1 MKQIILIVALLI
13 STSIFVFGQ
22 ATNEEQN
29 LKRIEQELT
38 DALLKG
44 DASVFERNLADA
56 FIFTGPDGV
65 VMSKAEF
72 IAPIKSRDFKFE
84 SSKFDDMKVKVYGN
98 SAVVTYQTTDK
109 GTYKGNDLSGQYR
122 WTDVFIKQGGG
133 WQIVATQGTRIA
145 AK

>member
-13 STSIFVFGQ
+13 SSSIFVFGQ

-44 DASVFERNLADA
+44 DASVFERYLADT
-56 FIFTGPDGV
+56 FISTGPDGV

-72 IAPIKSRDFKFE
+72 IAPIKSGDLKFE
-84 SSKFDDMKVKVYGN
+84 SSKFDDMKVKAYGN
-98 SAVVTYQTTDK
+98 TAFLTYQTTDK

-122 WTDVFIKQGGG
+122 WTDVFVKQDGG
-133 WQIVATQGTRIA
+133 WQIVATQGTRVA
-145 AK
+145 GK

>member
-1 MKQIILIVALLI
+1 MKQIIFIVALLI

-44 DASVFERNLADA
+44 DASVFERYLADA

-72 IAPIKSRDFKFE
+72 IAPIKSGDLKFE
-84 SSKFDDMKVKVYGN
+84 SSKLDDMKVKLYGN
-98 SAVVTYQTTDK
+98 TAVVTYQTTDK

-122 WTDVFIKQGGG
+122 WIDVFVKQGEG

>member
-1 MKQIILIVALLI
+1 MKQIIFIVALLI

-44 DASVFERNLADA
+44 DASVFERYLADA

-72 IAPIKSRDFKFE
+72 IAPIKSGDLKFE
-84 SSKFDDMKVKVYGN
+84 SSKLDDMKVKLYGN
-98 SAVVTYQTTDK
+98 TAVVTYQSTDK

-122 WTDVFIKQGGG
+122 WIDVFVKQGEG